1 MTDFSFGCSVL
12 SDIQAIFTCEIYKD
26 HGGLTV
32 TVWTAKATVRC
43 RHEYGGGWAH
53 PAVLTVLC
61 HCCWAAC
68 HLPVPGAIGPPL
80 SRPLLF
86 FFHLIWNQRCST
98 AVYTERRTIRFA
110 EPCSAPSGRGVEPAP
125 REPGRCWGQP
135 RLPRLM
141 KLRRVFLFGMA
152 KYGHSSKRGSLR
164 AARVHYFITLRY
176 LFTRG
181 WSALQQAHHSGG
193 CIRAARVQGA
203 FRQCSDCL
211 LLNRF
216 GPTTS
221 AGYQVL
227 QQGQHRWSKTC
238 AQWRTHEC
246 SPAPLPPCSVWHW
259 LPPVT
264 TTDLRE
270 NRRLQAPRALLVA
283 G

>member
-1 MTDFSFGCSVL
+1 MDSQSHPLQAWVWWWMSTSCCS
-12 SDIQAIFTCEIYKD
+12 
-26 HGGLTV
+26 
-32 TVWTAKATVRC
+32 
-43 RHEYGGGWAH
+43 
-53 PAVLTVLC
+53 
-61 HCCWAAC
+61 HC
-68 HLPVPGAIGPPL
+68 PL
-80 SRPLLF
+80 PLLLSCLSPASPGCHWSTTEQTSPIF
-86 FFHLIWNQRCST
+86 LSSYLKPKMFYCGLYRKTYHPVCGALQCSLRP
-98 AVYTERRTIRFA
+98 RRGA
-110 EPCSAPSGRGVEPAP
+110 SATWAGSLLGAAPPASAY
-125 REPGRCWGQP
+125 ETV
-135 RLPRLM
+135 
-141 KLRRVFLFGMA
+141 RRVFLFGMA

-193 CIRAARVQGA
+193 CIRAARVQEA

-246 SPAPLPPCSVWHW
+246 PPAPLPPRSVWRW

-270 NRRLQAPRALLVA
+270 NRWLQAPRALLVA